1 MNRDKKTIIQQEELK
16 WSKSHQI
23 TPEIIPQH
31 EISHKFLHGLD
42 YALWESCGLS
52 KLSTV
57 LSVQI
62 FGVSDTVSPVV

>member
-31 EISHKFLHGLD
+31 EISHKFLHGFGLRTVRK
-42 YALWESCGLS
+42 LWS
-52 KLSTV
+52 
-57 LSVQI
+57 
-62 FGVSDTVSPVV
+62 

>member
-42 YALWESCGLS
+42 YAL
-52 KLSTV
+52 
-57 LSVQI
+57 
-62 FGVSDTVSPVV
+62 